1 MTRQLSF
8 SKYENQTLPSF
19 RDKTNLAESTEDI
32 KKFFGYTTR
41 ELLDNIFAGK
51 MTFDHTDIVLDD
63 TTEPYYAVSERL
75 LASEEFKEVWSNS
88 DLPHVTG
95 RLAKTAMNRYKHLQK
110 HPEKT
115 NAKIRM

>member
-8 SKYENQTLPSF
+8 SKYENQTLPGF
-19 RDKTNLAESTEDI
+19 RDKTNLAKSPEDI

-41 ELLDNIFAGK
+41 TLLDNIFAGK

-63 TTEPYYAVSERL
+63 AAEPYYAVSERL
-75 LASEEFKEVWSNS
+75 LSSEEFTEIWRTS

-95 RLAKTAMNRYKHLQK
+95 RLAKTAMNRYKHLLK

-115 NAKIRM
+115 NSKIRM